1 MWGWYNTTSS
11 DSGLV
16 FGVCGWIGGLLPPVD
31 FGLVLCWCFLGC
43 GGFGV
48 WGDVP
53 APSLFVRCCN
63 IYSARASGLLF
74 ALRVIGFVSGHAAF
88 GF

>member
-1 MWGWYNTTSS
+1 MF
-11 DSGLV
+11 V
-16 FGVCGWIGGLLPPVD
+16 GGLGVAASGGIL
-31 FGLVLCWCFLGC
+31 GVLCWCFLGC
-43 GGFGV
+43 GEFGV

-74 ALRVIGFVSGHAAF
+74 ALWVIGFVSGHAAF

>member
-1 MWGWYNTTSS
+1 M
-11 DSGLV
+11 
-16 FGVCGWIGGLLPPVD
+16 
-31 FGLVLCWCFLGC
+31 LCWCFLGC

-74 ALRVIGFVSGHAAF
+74 ALWMIGFVSGHVAF